1 MNDSLVALA
10 CGDSYGSYFEMEGLM
25 GVKFDINL
33 LPDIPIEKRV
43 TDDTKMATILY
54 KHYNRYKRL
63 ETDILFNEY
72 KRWAIDEGYKDGIG
86 IHTADVL
93 LNNKKNKDSQGNGA
107 LMRVIPFGIA
117 LIQDGYSFDD
127 AVDLMDEDSALTHA
141 NETIFLSNRLALDL
155 ALNGLSALEK
165 PIYKSFLSNFR
176 AGNTAWVLHSLY
188 IVIETLKK
196 DLSFVE
202 GFKYIVSKGGDTDT
216 NCAIYGAIKGYKNR
230 IVDEVNIQDFIS

>member
-1 MNDSLVALA
+1 MNDSLRALA
-10 CGDSYGSYFEMEGLM
+10 CGDSYGSYFEMEGLI
-25 GVKFDINL
+25 GVKFDIKL
-33 LPDIPIEKRV
+33 LPDIPVEKRV

-54 KHYNRYKRL
+54 KHYQRYKKL

-93 LNNKKNKDSQGNGA
+93 LKNKRDKNSQGNGA
-107 LMRVIPFGIA
+107 LMRAIPFGCQ
-117 LIQDGYSFDD
+117 LIDDGYSFED
-127 AVDLMDEDSALTHA
+127 AVGLMNEDSALTHA

-155 ALNGLSALEK
+155 AFNGLSALENSR
-165 PIYKSFLSNFR
+165 YKSFLSNLR

-202 GFKYIVSKGGDTDT
+202 GFKYIVSRGGDTDT
-216 NCAIYGAIKGYKNR
+216 NCAIYGAIKGYKNN
-230 IVDEVNIQDFIS
+230 IVEEVNVEDFI